1 MPSRS
6 DQRPVSTPAFPL
18 ATLPRTEGAALLS
31 LARSL
36 AAGGAT
42 PSLRGRNLALVCEE
56 DDADTALL
64 RRAATGLGMQVAR
77 IRPALGADS
86 SAREIED
93 TARVLGRL
101 YAAVEWPGMPLP
113 LLEQVARGAG
123 VPVYDGMSSAGH
135 PLARLAE
142 QLPGEDSDEDKRC
155 LLLQAVLV
163 GTLA

>member
-1 MPSRS
+1 MPTRS
-6 DQRPVSTPAFPL
+6 DPRPVPTPAFPL
-18 ATLPRTEGAALLS
+18 ATLPRTEGGTLLS

-36 AAGGAT
+36 AAGGGT
-42 PSLRGRNLALVCEE
+42 PALRGRNLALVCAE
-56 DDADTALL
+56 DNDDTALL

-77 IRPALGADS
+77 IQPALGAAS
-86 SAREIED
+86 SAREIES

-101 YAAVEWPGMPLP
+101 YAAVEWPGMPLE

-123 VPVYDGMSSAGH
+123 VPVYDGMCSAAH

-142 QLPGEDSDEDKRC
+142 QLPIEAPDADKRC

-163 GTLA
+163 RTLS